1 MRTLGFRTHILLVV
15 AAATGVI
22 AALGKP
28 WYAPAPSAAETSA
41 ATLGGSTD
49 GIRGS
54 LERLV
59 TDPAGTT
66 GWDALGVWGTVLA
79 ALGAMTAVGALCC
92 LVPSA
97 QGVARELL
105 RYGGLAC
112 FALVAWKVLDHPGD
126 GLELRI
132 GAAVAG
138 VAALVA
144 CTSGSAVASAPLRR
158 RQRAA
163 AAYAPAPA
171 PVPAQYGNAGSAPPP
186 GVS

>member
-1 MRTLGFRTHILLVV
+1 MRTLGFRTHVLLAV
-15 AAATGVI
+15 AAAFGVVY
-22 AALGKP
+22 ALGKP
-28 WYAPAPSAAETSA
+28 WYAPAPSATETSA
-41 ATLGGSTD
+41 ATLGGSTH
-49 GIRGS
+49 GIRGT
-54 LERLV
+54 LERLATESV
-59 TDPAGTT
+59 GTT

-79 ALGAMTAVGALCC
+79 ALAVITALGALGC
-92 LVPSA
+92 LVPGL
-97 QGVARELL
+97 QGVAREAL

-112 FALVAWKVLDHPGD
+112 FALIAWKVLDHPGE

-163 AAYAPAPA
+163 VAYAPAPA
-171 PVPAQYGNAGSAPPP
+171 PTQYGNSGSAPPP

>member
-1 MRTLGFRTHILLVV
+1 MRTLGFRTHVLLAV

-41 ATLGGSTD
+41 ATLGGSTH
-49 GIRGS
+49 GIRGT
-54 LERLV
+54 LERLATESV
-59 TDPAGTT
+59 GTT
-66 GWDALGVWGTVLA
+66 GWDALGVWGAVLAVLA
-79 ALGAMTAVGALCC
+79 AVTAVGALGC
-92 LVPSA
+92 LVPGL
-97 QGVARELL
+97 QGGAREVL
-105 RYGGLAC
+105 RFGGLAC

-158 RQRAA
+158 RQRTAV
-163 AAYAPAPA
+163 AYAPAPA
-171 PVPAQYGNAGSAPPP
+171 PTQYGNAGSAPPP

>member
-1 MRTLGFRTHILLVV
+1 MRTLGFRTHVLLAV
-15 AAATGVI
+15 AAAFGVVY
-22 AALGKP
+22 ALGKP
-28 WYAPAPSAAETSA
+28 WYAPAPSATETSA

-49 GIRGS
+49 GIRGT
-54 LERLV
+54 LERLA
-59 TDPAGTT
+59 TESAGTT

-79 ALGAMTAVGALCC
+79 VLAMVTALGALGC
-92 LVPSA
+92 LAPGL
-97 QGVARELL
+97 QGVAREVL

-138 VAALVA
+138 AAALVA

-158 RQRAA
+158 RQRPTVAYAA
-163 AAYAPAPA
+163 APAP
-171 PVPAQYGNAGSAPPP
+171 PAQYGNASSAPPP

>member
-1 MRTLGFRTHILLVV
+1 MRTLGFRTHVLLAV
-15 AAATGVI
+15 AAAVGVVY
-22 AALGKP
+22 ALGKP

-49 GIRGS
+49 GIRGT
-54 LERLV
+54 LERLA
-59 TDPAGTT
+59 TDSVGTT

-79 ALGAMTAVGALCC
+79 LLAVVTALGALGC
-92 LVPSA
+92 LVPGI
-97 QGVARELL
+97 QGVAREVL

-126 GLELRI
+126 ALELRI
-132 GAAVAG
+132 GAAAAG

-171 PVPAQYGNAGSAPPP
+171 PTQYGNAGSAPPP
-186 GVS
+186 GA

>member
-1 MRTLGFRTHILLVV
+1 MRTLGFRTHVLLAV
-15 AAATGVI
+15 AAAFGVVY
-22 AALGKP
+22 ALGKP
-28 WYAPAPSAAETSA
+28 WYAPAPTAGETSA
-41 ATLGGSTD
+41 ATLGGATD
-49 GIRGS
+49 GLRGT
-54 LERLV
+54 LERLATESV
-59 TDPAGTT
+59 GTT

-79 ALGAMTAVGALCC
+79 LLAVVTALGALGC
-92 LVPSA
+92 LVPGL
-97 QGVARELL
+97 QGVARALL

-112 FALVAWKVLDHPGD
+112 FALVAWKVLAHPGD

-163 AAYAPAPA
+163 VAYAPAPS
-171 PVPAQYGNAGSAPPP
+171 PSQYGNAGSAPPP